1 VVLLVEANLV
11 SRPPQLAS
19 VYAWLCRRDLLQ
31 QLLEVTI
38 R

>member
-11 SRPPQLAS
+11 GRPPQLGAIYS
-19 VYAWLCRRDLLQ
+19 WLCRRDFS
-31 QLLEVTI
+31 